1 MIWALL
7 VGYVV
12 LTIAVIVLGSKM
24 LGLQRQLDLV
34 HDRQLTAS
42 VPGPKVI
49 ENSPVCSCGGKW
61 SKWSLA
67 DIDAQV
73 SIPDR
78 ATLTGLRKEWKKFN
92 GQRRSCEDCGFTE
105 VRRLTT

>member
-12 LTIAVIVLGSKM
+12 LGLAVIVLGTKM
-24 LGLQRQLDLV
+24 AGLQRQV
-34 HDRQLTAS
+34 DRVRELALTAS
-42 VPGPKVI
+42 VPGPKAI

-61 SKWSLA
+61 SKWSLT
-67 DIDAQV
+67 DIDAQITI
-73 SIPDR
+73 SDR
-78 ATLTGLRKEWKKFN
+78 TALTGLRKEWKKFN

-105 VRRLTT
+105 VRRLAT